1 MIASLLL
8 LIGCDSEP
16 AAEAPAAEAP
26 AAEAPAA
33 EASADEP
40 AAQASME
47 QPDAPEY
54 IDPEPAATAKAGE
67 WAHYGAEFTLSDSL
81 TAAELLGTPEKYVD
95 QTILVEGKVADVC
108 QKAGCWMVIT
118 DDNTTMRVLMKDHS
132 FAVDKGGTGSTCRIE
147 GTVVAREIDPEF
159 VAHLESESINVDAM
173 PEKNVEGNIV
183 YELTATSVSMLKAE
197 G

>member
-1 MIASLLL
+1 MIASLIL

-16 AAEAPAAEAP
+16 AAEAPAAEVP

-33 EASADEP
+33 EAPPE
-40 AAQASME
+40 AAAASME

-54 IDPEPAATAKAGE
+54 IDPDPAAAAKAGE

-81 TAAELLGTPEKYVD
+81 TAAELLGTPEKFVD
-95 QTILVEGKVADVC
+95 QNILVEGKVADVC

-132 FAVDKGGTGSTCRIE
+132 FAVDKSGTGSTCRIE

-159 VAHLESESINVDAM
+159 VAHLESESINVEAM

-183 YELTATSVSMLKAE
+183 YELTATSVSMLKAA